1 MDHGPGQFSSKII
14 MKILAV
20 VGSHQA
26 EVVVRQLLSGSHQA
40 IIRWSSGSCQ
50 AVDRQWSG
58 IILLNCQN
66 CQIFVI
72 YCVA

>member
-40 IIRWSSGSCQ
+40 VIRQSLGGHQ
-50 AVDRQWSG
+50 AVVRQLTGSG
-58 IILLNCQN
+58 Q
-66 CQIFVI
+66 
-72 YCVA
+72 A